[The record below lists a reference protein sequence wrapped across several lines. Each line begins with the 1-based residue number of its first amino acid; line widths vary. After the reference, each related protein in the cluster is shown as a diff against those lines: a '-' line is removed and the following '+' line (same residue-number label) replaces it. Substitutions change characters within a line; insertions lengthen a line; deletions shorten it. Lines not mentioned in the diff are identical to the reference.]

1 MTSLELPAGAPV
13 RLTATA
19 RPDRGLHRWNVEV
32 LPFAGAVPRP
42 LVLAPA
48 GAP

>member
-32 LPFAGAVPRP
+32 FAGAALRP